1 MSSGFYAQHPTERSN
16 EGDAAPVD
24 VRGPETLA
32 GTRLVSG
39 TFFYALQNGGGV
51 NCGSYQN
58 CGGKG
63 ENCRKQL
70 QVSSVFNS
78 LIRMAKERHFGQF
91 SFAAFDAPKPSVAFS
106 ALAGFLLPGGL
117 SLFLGTLLYSCPPQ
131 NCSNIICCRISPLID
146 CIDRLC
152 RLSFSSLQSQYRKYH
167 RQSGCYSGIETP
179 QRKVAGTR
187 RRPCGKSR
195 RCRA

>member
-1 MSSGFYAQHPTERSN
+1 MRFRGRPVALPWPAGGTFFSSSGFYAQHPTERSN

-91 SFAAFDAPKPSVAFS
+91 SFASFDAPKPSVAFS
-106 ALAGFLLPGGL
+106 ALPAFLLPLGL
-117 SLFLGTLLYSCPPQ
+117 SLFLLLFSLHSRPQ
-131 NCSNIICCRISPLID
+131 TAAILYVAGFPLSLIGLIGFAVFLLAASNRSFENII
-146 CIDRLC
+146 
-152 RLSFSSLQSQYRKYH
+152 
-167 RQSGCYSGIETP
+167 
-179 QRKVAGTR
+179 
-187 RRPCGKSR
+187 
-195 RCRA
+195 